1 VTFDGNSIE
10 QGTDCLGDTLLTC
23 VTNTPSRDEGTYTVE
38 VKVWDGVAQEWSNT
52 ASKDVEIK
60 DIVISQDDA
69 ESEVA
74 IGDWVLPIGL
84 GLMVLLLG
92 GYLILSKKE

>member
-1 VTFDGNSIE
+1 
-10 QGTDCLGDTLLTC
+10 
-23 VTNTPSRDEGTYTVE
+23 

-52 ASKDVEIK
+52 ATKDVDVENV
-60 DIVISQDDA
+60 VISQDEA

-84 GLMVLLLG
+84 GLIVILLG
-92 GYLILSKKE
+92 GYLILSKRE